1 MRLLLILVLS
11 SMSTF
16 LFSQEDA
23 AAKVSWAIE
32 NGDAQTLQDM
42 MMSSVD
48 VSILDDED
56 MYPSDE
62 AVRKLNS
69 FFKQHPPITFTV
81 KHKGTSK
88 LDDHYRIGTLQT
100 KKGTF
105 RVTFFLKKT
114 PSGMMIKQIRIEEDE
129 D

>member
-1 MRLLLILVLS
+1 MKLMLTLVL
-11 SMSTF
+11 
-16 LFSQEDA
+16 FSFSALVFAQEDA

-32 NGDAQTLQDM
+32 NGDALVLQDM

-48 VSILDDED
+48 LSILDDED
-56 MYPSDE
+56 MYPADE
-62 AVRKLNS
+62 AVRKLSS
-69 FFKQHPPITFTV
+69 FFKQHPPQSFTV